1 MRLATAKATGDKVA
15 IKIMNLLKQPNRDL
29 ILTEIKVMKQTQHP
43 NIVNYIESFLI
54 RQDNE
59 LWVVIEYLDGGALTD
74 VVTETIMDNG
84 LIAAVVKECLN
95 ALKFLHENNIIHR
108 YVRYK
113 IISNIVCYLIFLIFE
128 IYNNF
133 QVGKIGRVVS

>member
-1 MRLATAKATGDKVA
+1 
-15 IKIMNLLKQPNRDL
+15 MNLLKQPNRDL
-29 ILTEIKVMKQTQHP
+29 ILTEIKVMEQTQHP
-43 NIVNYIESFLI
+43 NIVNYLESFLI

-84 LIAAVVKECLN
+84 LIASVVKECLC

-108 YVRYK
+108 
-113 IISNIVCYLIFLIFE
+113 
-128 IYNNF
+128 
-133 QVGKIGRVVS
+133 